1 MKDVGNDKVT
11 FKFYDTLKLDC
22 LFLYWYELL
31 VRDIPLWKVLP
42 RRHNW

>member
-22 LFLYWYELL
+22 LFHI
-31 VRDIPLWKVLP
+31 DM
-42 RRHNW
+42 NC

>member
-22 LFLYWYELL
+22 LFYI
-31 VRDIPLWKVLP
+31 DM
-42 RRHNW
+42 NC